1 MIKVLI
7 ADDHAV
13 VRRGLFQILEDED
26 DLVLAGEATT
36 AREVLRVLRRDDVDV
51 LVLDIAMPG
60 GGGLEVLRQLQDLR
74 LDLPVLVLSVHGERQ
89 YATRV
94 LKAGAAGYLTK
105 ESAPGELVA
114 ALRRVAE
121 GKRYITPAVAAIL
134 ADRLDEE
141 DLSPR
146 EILSDR
152 EFQVICLLGSG
163 ETISSIAKELSL
175 SVKTVSTYR
184 TRILKKL
191 HLDTTADI
199 IRYALEHELVE

>member
-146 EILSDR
+146 EILSGR